1 MQVAPYIITYFISHM
16 LICKSL
22 RKLTGVNNRNG
33 TGLKLTMAFEM
44 ASTGLSV
51 CLMSFI
57 AFVYSQVTNSD
68 FPSVLAI
75 VAPYF
80 FLIGVSGAFILR
92 YFAPGKTKGRD
103 DA

>member
-1 MQVAPYIITYFISHM
+1 M
-16 LICKSL
+16 LICKIL
-22 RKLTGVNNRNG
+22 RKLTGVNHRND

-51 CLMSFI
+51 SLMSLITFI
-57 AFVYSQVTNSD
+57 SSQVMNSE
-68 FPSVLAI
+68 FPSVLFI

-80 FLIGVSGAFILR
+80 FIIGVLGALLLR
-92 YFAPGKTKGRD
+92 YLAPEKTGDSD

>member
-1 MQVAPYIITYFISHM
+1 MLVAPYIITYIISHM
-16 LICKSL
+16 LISNIL
-22 RKLTGVNNRNG
+22 RKLTGVNIRNG
-33 TGLKLTMAFEM
+33 TCLKLAMAFEI

>member
-16 LICKSL
+16 LICKIL
-22 RKLTGVNNRNG
+22 RKLTVVNNRYV

-51 CLMSFI
+51 SLMSLISFI
-57 AFVYSQVTNSD
+57 SCQVINSD

-80 FLIGVSGAFILR
+80 FTIGILGALLLR
-92 YFAPGKTKGRD
+92 YFAPSKTKGRD

>member
-16 LICKSL
+16 LISMIL
-22 RKLTGVNNRNG
+22 RKLTGVNNRYVA
-33 TGLKLTMAFEM
+33 GLKLTVAFEM

-51 CLMSFI
+51 SLMSLITFI
-57 AFVYSQVTNSD
+57 SCQVINSY
-68 FPSVLAI
+68 FPSVLVI

-80 FLIGVSGAFILR
+80 FTIGVLGAILLR
-92 YFAPGKTKGRD
+92 YLAPQKTGGGD